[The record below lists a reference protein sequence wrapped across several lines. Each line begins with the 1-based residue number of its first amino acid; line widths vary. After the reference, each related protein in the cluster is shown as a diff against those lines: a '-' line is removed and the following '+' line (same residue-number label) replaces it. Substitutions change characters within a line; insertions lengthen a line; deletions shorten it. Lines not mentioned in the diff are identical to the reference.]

1 VDRSESEN
9 QAQGKQ
15 VMKVLLLA
23 GGSSSEREV
32 SLTSGRAVFDALK
45 NLGHDLVAIDPLTG
59 RSLLTADGTMSA
71 PFSDMPSELVQ
82 SSGAMTLAERLDD
95 ADVRDVDVAFIALH
109 GGSGENGSIQ
119 NLLELAGVKYTGSN
133 MAACA
138 VSMDKAITKRLC
150 QSESI
155 PTPKWELFRIRENEI
170 PDDLSARISERFS
183 FPIIIKPNDSGS
195 TVGLTKVKNSDE
207 IPDALN
213 LALRESPNILVE
225 QFITGREITVALL
238 DGRTFPVVEI
248 IPKNGLYDYKAKY
261 TEGGSEY
268 ICPAEIDEAISRA
281 VRGAAARLFN
291 LIGCSGLARVDF
303 ILAEDATFY
312 CLELNSVPGMT
323 DLSLVPMAA
332 KADGIDFQQLMQMAL
347 DSAK

>member
-1 VDRSESEN
+1 
-9 QAQGKQ
+9 
-15 VMKVLLLA
+15 MKVLLLA
-23 GGSSSEREV
+23 GGGSSEREV
-32 SLTSGRAVFDALK
+32 SLASGRAVLDALR
-45 NLGHDLVAIDPLTG
+45 NLGHDLIAIDPLTG
-59 RSLLTADGTMSA
+59 RSLLTADGAMPA
-71 PFSDMPSELVQ
+71 PSPDTPPEQ
-82 SSGAMTLAERLDD
+82 ASSTGIMTFAERLDD

-119 NLLELAGVKYTGSN
+119 NLLELAGVKYTGSH

-138 VSMDKAITKRLC
+138 ISMDKAITKRLC

-155 PTPKWELFRIRENEI
+155 PTPKWELFRIHENQI
-170 PDDLSARISERFS
+170 PDDLSAKISERFS
-183 FPIIIKPNDSGS
+183 FPIIVKPNDSGS
-195 TVGLTKVKNSDE
+195 TVGLTKVSHGNE

-213 LALRESPNILVE
+213 LALKESHNILVE
-225 QFITGREITVALL
+225 QFIAGREITVALL
-238 DGRTFPVVEI
+238 DGRTFPVIEI
-248 IPKNGLYDYKAKY
+248 IPKSGLYDYEAKY

-268 ICPAEIDEAISRA
+268 ICPAKIDETTAKA
-281 VRGAAARLFN
+281 VRSAAARLFDVV
-291 LIGCSGLARVDF
+291 GCSGLARVDF
-303 ILAEDATFY
+303 ILADDGTFY